1 MTGIYSNCV
10 PGCHRSLVRWKSY
23 PCNLTLY
30 YDGCQLATTKKLD
43 ILRVTIDSKLSWS
56 KHLPNISIRAGQ
68 KLGALRRVASK
79 LNTKSRAIIYKA
91 HVCSDMEYT
100 SLSWINAPPTH
111 LSLLDNIQKKALKV
125 ICVEQDTAP
134 TQLTIPSLHRDD
146 RLLLLQPCTKCT
158 PPLPHGPPSYAPP
171 TIYQTAYYLH
181 MHSHARPCSHPPSQR
196 SMLPRQKIPLSLLW
210 V

>member
-79 LNTKSRAIIYKA
+79 LNTESRATIYKA
-91 HVCSDMEYT
+91 HVRSVMEYA
-100 SLSWINAPPTH
+100 SLSWMSAPPTH
-111 LSLLDNIQKKALKV
+111 LCLLDNIQKKALKIIGV
-125 ICVEQDTAP
+125 DQDTALS
-134 TQLTIPSLHRDD
+134 QLTIPSLHHR
-146 RLLLLQPCTKCT
+146 
-158 PPLPHGPPSYAPP
+158 
-171 TIYQTAYYLH
+171 
-181 MHSHARPCSHPPSQR
+181 
-196 SMLPRQKIPLSLLW
+196 RQ
-210 V
+210 VAATDM